1 MVLDVV
7 ADAKKIADFWDGQV
21 KKLATDVKWEEVT
34 KATLNRMEAYGR
46 KGTAKMRGKHD
57 VKMGV
62 IFVLTPAKKT
72 LIVHGMVP
80 VEKAD
85 AHKAELGAI
94 VGSIKPGK

>member
-46 KGTAKMRGKHD
+46 KGCRGPRSLRLASRRSPSGRVASAAGL
-57 VKMGV
+57 VKALRASSAALRPSG
-62 IFVLTPAKKT
+62 
-72 LIVHGMVP
+72 
-80 VEKAD
+80 
-85 AHKAELGAI
+85 
-94 VGSIKPGK
+94 